1 MVSLNPRYLFQTRY
15 DLSPAD
21 LKVYKKYSNSP
32 IQKITI
38 CRTPLDKKLGIALNV
53 ITLGQWQ
60 RAVANSG
67 YDSLMHLFM
76 VITLTNGVK
85 ILFEKNESVRLRLLN
100 PKGDITSK
108 TETMDV
114 RGYGANSLTLQQLYE
129 NGLASMGNDVFYT
142 YKFDSLNCQHF
153 INSILGA
160 NNLLTEE
167 LNTFIMQDLQ
177 SIVNETPSYLRPL
190 GNGITTFARK
200 AREFFGMG
208 LNLH

>member
-1 MVSLNPRYLFQTRY
+1 MPSFNPQYIFNQRF

-21 LKVYKKYSNSP
+21 KKVYKKYSNSP

-38 CRTPLDKKLGIALNV
+38 CRTPLDKKIGIALNV

-60 RAVANSG
+60 KAVANSG
-67 YDSLMHLFM
+67 YDSLFHLFM
-76 VITLTNGVK
+76 IITLTNGVK
-85 ILFEKNESVRLRLLN
+85 LVFEKNESVRLRLLN
-100 PKGDITSK
+100 PKGDVSSK

-114 RGYGANSLTLQQLYE
+114 RGYGANSLTLQQLYD
-129 NGLASMGNDVFYT
+129 NGLASMGRDVFYT

-160 NNLLTEE
+160 SNLLTPE
-167 LNTFIMQDLQ
+167 LNTFIMQNLE

-208 LNLH
+208 LNLN